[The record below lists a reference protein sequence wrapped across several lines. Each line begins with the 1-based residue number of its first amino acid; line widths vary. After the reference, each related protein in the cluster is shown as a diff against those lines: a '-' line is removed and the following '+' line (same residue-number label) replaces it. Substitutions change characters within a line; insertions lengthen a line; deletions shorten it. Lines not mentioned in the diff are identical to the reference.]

1 MDAFYCG
8 DNSCQ
13 LHERTS
19 PYKEGKTN
27 YSRANLENL
36 ILAMA
41 ALYIIEMK
49 FINLLSPNGT
59 AADVIIQSKL
69 FSVV

>member
-1 MDAFYCG
+1 MGWWTAY
-8 DNSCQ
+8 NKVK
-13 LHERTS
+13 HERTS